1 MTSKREDIFTPEQL
15 ADFDYEKEH
24 APKRRRWYSLRIG
37 ITKTER
43 FEADP
48 AAEVERVLRLMLSGD
63 ASGPAGSVP
72 DHIRAQIAEHST
84 PLVEIDARITLGI
97 SRSRSRC
104 SPTRPPTTRSTTITV
119 GTATTSRSG
128 QAARQRR
135 SSDRPFSTA
144 SCSKLH
150 GTRMP

>member
-84 PLVEIDARITLGI
+84 PLVEIDGRDIGGANYSWEIEALE
-97 SRSRSRC
+97 S
-104 SPTRPPTTRSTTITV
+104 V
-119 GTATTSRSG
+119 LADETADDEIDDDN
-128 QAARQRR
+128 
-135 SSDRPFSTA
+135 DRD
-144 SCSKLH
+144 
-150 GTRMP
+150 GDD